1 MTGEALRRGAHVIAQ
16 PAESAYEGTVVRVD
30 GGMVEL
36 DCAPAAGW
44 LPASRRWEDHE
55 WRALRS
61 FRRADVSAAP
71 LPAARSRRRA

>member
-1 MTGEALRRGAHVIAQ
+1 MSAEPLRRGTHVLALSGQ
-16 PAESAYEGTVVRVD
+16 YEGLVVRVD
-30 GGMVEL
+30 GDMVEL